1 MVSAEQNTLYGVQT
15 FGVEDGNGAIIE
27 FTAPEA
33 GTFLLVDHDHLG
45 YMTTGFVVPFA
56 VK

>member
-1 MVSAEQNTLYGVQT
+1 VQT

-27 FTAPEA
+27 FTVPKA
-33 GTFLLVDHDHLG
+33 GTFLLVDHGHLG
-45 YMTTGFVVPFA
+45 YMTTGFLVPFE